1 LDHDRIKKEKT
12 YGDESKGI
20 LSFMHCHGIYAMDNK
35 MEFE

>member
-1 LDHDRIKKEKT
+1 LDQGKNKKVNTE
-12 YGDESKGI
+12 GDESKGI